1 MSTRG
6 PLLAASLMLCMLG
19 SANAMAPERAG
30 IKPSDGAAATH
41 AVSPHAQ
48 LMRFLMQ
55 PVEDPD
61 RLRGYRIAILAADGV
76 DGFDLEVPRSF
87 LAERGATVH
96 VIVPRPA
103 SASPAAGSGAPTEPD
118 TQISVLEPSGEQH
131 TASFD
136 RFVDQVQSCEY
147 DLVYLPANRA
157 FSAELALA
165 GPPSILFL
173 QQAAREGKPI
183 FAAGNAGLVLLK
195 AGLLDNSTAPG
206 DPRTVVNLSSTAA
219 ATDVPSVSALIYTGR
234 DGFDMPVLMDNLI
247 ATLFGRP
254 AQRQ

>member
-1 MSTRG
+1 
-6 PLLAASLMLCMLG
+6 MLCMLG
-19 SANAMAPERAG
+19 SATAMAPERAV
-30 IKPSDGAAATH
+30 IKPADGAAATR

-103 SASPAAGSGAPTEPD
+103 SASPAAGSGAPTESD
-118 TQISVLEPSGEQH
+118 TQITVLEPSGEQH

-147 DLVYLPANRA
+147 DLVYLPANRT

-165 GPPSILFL
+165 GPRSIVFL
-173 QQAAREGKPI
+173 QQAAREGKAI
-183 FAAGNAGLVLLK
+183 FAAGNAALVLLK
-195 AGLLDNSTAPG
+195 AGLLDNSAAPG
-206 DPRTVVNLSSTAA
+206 DPRTLVNLSSTAA
-219 ATDVPSVSALIYTGR
+219 ATEAPSVSALIYTGR
-234 DGFDMPVLMDNLI
+234 DAFDMPVLMDNLI
-247 ATLFGRP
+247 ATLLGRP
-254 AQRQ
+254 VQRQ